1 MCAPSILFL
10 LVPIVIVMMISLN
23 ESPYLEF
30 PPQHF
35 SLRWYQNFFAPSRW
49 LDLALLSLRVAPVV
63 MVCATLLG
71 TTAAIGIM
79 RGNFRG
85 RRALEMFFVA
95 PSLASLTPSIAM
107 EQ

>member
-1 MCAPSILFL
+1 MRSEHPVSARAHRYRDDDLSEREPLFGIPAPTL
-10 LVPIVIVMMISLN
+10 
-23 ESPYLEF
+23 
-30 PPQHF
+30 

-49 LDLALLSLRVAPVV
+49 LSLRVAPVV